1 MLNSGVI
8 IGAVVLGIL
17 GATFIFS
24 LVVVLILAS
33 ARRKIWDS
41 PWSAVMALSGVA
53 LLIGAIIAAIVWY
66 PYDLGKYQTTQF
78 RDGIIAE
85 TAFDSRADL
94 YTRND
99 NRGGLRIRLGDGTV
113 FYTTDFRLAG
123 KTPGTPVSL
132 VCNTGFQQ
140 GQGDRVDC
148 VARIGSM

>member
-1 MLNSGVI
+1 M
-8 IGAVVLGIL
+8 AVVLGIL
-17 GATFIFS
+17 GAIFIFS
-24 LVVVLILAS
+24 LIVVLILAS
-33 ARRKIWDS
+33 ARRRIWDS
-41 PWSAVMALSGVA
+41 PWSVVMALSGVA

-99 NRGGLRIRLGDGTV
+99 NRGGLRIRLGDGMV

-132 VCNTGFQQ
+132 VCSTGFQQ
-140 GQGDRVDC
+140 GQGDRIDC